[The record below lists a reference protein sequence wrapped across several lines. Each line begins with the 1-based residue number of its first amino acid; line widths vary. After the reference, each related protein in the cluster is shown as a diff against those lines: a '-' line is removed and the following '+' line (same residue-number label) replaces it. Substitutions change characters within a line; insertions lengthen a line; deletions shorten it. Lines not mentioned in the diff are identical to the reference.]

1 MFEKSRGDISSNKH
15 LPAAQKALLI
25 PASQGYFADRSV
37 SCDPMDIPPKS
48 AIKLPKPTASLREKI
63 KFLRGNSLLVFS
75 WPVAAL
81 ILAILAWAILFERL
95 DAEKKE
101 VENDAL
107 TDASTIAR
115 SHAVYVKRTMDSI
128 DQTLLLLQMQWES
141 SNGKM
146 RLETFKERGLF
157 PDAEPFTAS
166 IVDRNGFRRTST
178 FGERARKSD
187 PNVSDRSYFLAQIAA
202 TSDFLYVGLP
212 TIGRTTGNPVIQYSR
227 RLQDKNNNFE
237 GVVLVAVKTDFF
249 TANYD
254 SLNLGVRGF
263 LGVVGI
269 DGLLRAA
276 RTGDTVYGPK
286 SNPLPAAA
294 QFRHASGST
303 FGGSTLLDGGTSF
316 GDKRNRYVGWQF
328 VEGYPVIAIAGLDQE
343 EVLAPY
349 WKSRQASIRNAAG
362 TTLALLLFTF
372 IAMALSVRLAWR
384 KYQLDLVKAT
394 YRKATEGGSEG
405 FYIARPIRN
414 EAGEIMDFQAI
425 DCNERGA
432 AFFRLRRK
440 EFIGQMTSSLYDQ
453 GVVQALRGML
463 TKAMETGRY
472 EGELALPVDPRGHE
486 RFVQFKAVRS
496 DGDLAV
502 TLRDITHEKQHLR
515 NLEQRSNED
524 LLTGLPNRS
533 WVNTFLP
540 DAVARAVSCNGMLAV
555 LFIDLD
561 GFKEVNDRLG
571 HAAGDDILRN
581 AGRRLK
587 EAVRPHDNVAR
598 LGGDEFIVI
607 LEEIRQES
615 DAAHVAERVLHAFK
629 EIFRVRQGVAS
640 IGTSIGISIFPNDA
654 KDAGALL
661 QNADIAMYAVKTR
674 GKHYYQFFNPA
685 FYDALQS
692 RMKRESD
699 LRYAIENDQFIMY
712 YQARLDMA
720 TGRTSSMEAL
730 VRWMHPS
737 EGLIEPREFI
747 PLAEETGLILELGE
761 LVIDKVCAQI
771 GQWMRDGGPMVPV
784 SINVSSRQFNEADI
798 PKMLFDALAK
808 HAIDASLVEVELT
821 ESAVMGNIEDVS
833 DAINVIHGLGI
844 KLLVDDF
851 GTGYSSLSKLQRLD
865 FDILKVD
872 KSFTEQ
878 LGKGKHEQVFFSA
891 IITMAHALG
900 MRVVAEGVEKKE
912 QLDILRELLCDEIQG
927 FYISHPLAPTQAQS
941 GLCQG
946 LPKNMVAVQ

>member
-1 MFEKSRGDISSNKH
+1 MVFT
-15 LPAAQKALLI
+15 
-25 PASQGYFADRSV
+25 RSGV
-37 SCDPMDIPPKS
+37 SYDPMDIRIKPKNNFTS
-48 AIKLPKPTASLREKI
+48 APASLSEKL
-63 KFLRGNSLLVFS
+63 KVLRGSLGFLLLWPFAALLVG
-75 WPVAAL
+75 
-81 ILAILAWAILFERL
+81 ILGWAILFHHLDQEKM
-95 DAEKKE
+95 DAESR
-101 VENDAL
+101 AL
-107 TDASTIAR
+107 TAASTIAR
-115 SHAVYVKRTMDSI
+115 NYAGFVKRSTDHI
-128 DQTLLLLQMQWES
+128 DQTLLLLQLQWENS
-141 SNGKM
+141 SGQM
-146 RLETFKERGLF
+146 RLENFKTRGLF
-157 PDAEPFTAS
+157 PETEPFNAS

-178 FGERARKSD
+178 FGDNGRASD
-187 PNVSDRSYFLAQIAA
+187 PDVSGRSYFLAQIAA
-202 TSDFLYVGLP
+202 ASDFLYIGVP
-212 TIGRTTGNPVIQYSR
+212 TIGRSTGNAVIQYSR
-227 RLQDKNNNFE
+227 RLTDKDGKFD

-254 SLNLGVRGF
+254 ALTLGNHGF
-263 LGVVGI
+263 LGIVGT

-276 RTGDTVYGPK
+276 RTGDIVHQPE
-286 SNPLPAAA
+286 SNPLPAAP
-294 QFRHASGST
+294 QFRHASGTT
-303 FGGSTLLDGGTSF
+303 FGGSTLMDGATSF
-316 GDKRNRYVGWQF
+316 GDNRNRYVGWQF
-328 VEGYPVIAIAGLDQE
+328 VAGYPVIAVAALDQE

-349 WKSRQASIRNAAG
+349 WTGRRASIRSAVGA
-362 TTLALLLFTF
+362 TLALLLFTL
-372 IAMALSVRLAWR
+372 IAVALSVRLAWR

-405 FYIARPIRN
+405 FYIARPIRDD
-414 EAGEIMDFQAI
+414 GGVIVDFQAI

-432 AFFRLRRK
+432 AIFRLRRK
-440 EFIGQMTSSLYDQ
+440 EFIGQMVSDLYDMAATE
-453 GVVQALRGML
+453 GPRDML
-463 TKAMETGRY
+463 LKAMETGKY
-472 EGELALPVDPRGHE
+472 EGELALPVDTRGRK
-486 RFVQFKAVRS
+486 RFVHFKAAKS

-502 TLRDITHEKQHLR
+502 TLRDITPEKEHLR

-524 LLTGLPNRS
+524 VLTGLPNRS

-540 DAVARAVSCNGMLAV
+540 EAVARAASSDRMLAV

-607 LEEIRQES
+607 IEDFRHES
-615 DAAHVAERVLHAFK
+615 DAAHVAERVLHAFS
-629 EIFRVRQGVAS
+629 EMFHVRQGVAT

-661 QNADIAMYAVKTR
+661 QNADIAMYAVKTK
-674 GKHYYQFFNPA
+674 GKHYYQFFNPV
-685 FYDALQS
+685 FYDALQR

-699 LRYAIENDQFIMY
+699 LRYAIEHDQFVMY
-712 YQARLDMA
+712 YQARVDMA
-720 TGRTSSMEAL
+720 TGSTSSMEAL

-737 EGLIEPREFI
+737 DGLVEPMEFI

-771 GQWMRDGGPMVPV
+771 GRWMKNGGPMVPV

-798 PKMLFDALAK
+798 PKILFDALAK
-808 HAIDASLVEVELT
+808 HSIDARLVEVELT
-821 ESAVMGNIEDVS
+821 ESAVMGNIEEVS
-833 DAINVIHGLGI
+833 DAINIIHELGI

-878 LGKGKHEQVFFSA
+878 LGKSEHEQVFFSA

-912 QLDILRELLCDEIQG
+912 QLDILRELHCDEIQG
-927 FYISHPLAPTQAQS
+927 FYVSHPLAATQAQT
-941 GLCQG
+941 GLCQE
-946 LPKNMVAVQ
+946 LPLAMA